1 MSSDESSDSSEETT
15 AKALKISNIRMV
27 SKVEEAYHKY
37 VSIYLNTK
45 GSTPNPNIFPR
56 EQRRKEKARKRLS
69 PGSGYGTLTGKPSTH
84 NNQLKIINHSLQPA
98 PIRELSRAAP
108 VPVASFVMESIQPGM
123 NYKGTVRTVYDKSN
137 PHNQNT
143 NVYSSPGCPPWYPW
157 KLEDKWKQTNA
168 RSNPKA
174 GRNQEAKGAGGPEAG
189 VGKDADHAPDHNI
202 SAPYFMNNFLR
213 VHVNPVPP
221 GSQNF
226 KAPRSPG
233 SGNTLPIWANSTTTF
248 LKPMSEIQNRQYTIV
263 NLPRLSKANAQPSN
277 KGPQHKNKKP
287 GNTINSKKNSITN
300 SNKKPN

>member
-1 MSSDESSDSSEETT
+1 M
-15 AKALKISNIRMV
+15 
-27 SKVEEAYHKY
+27 
-37 VSIYLNTK
+37 
-45 GSTPNPNIFPR
+45 
-56 EQRRKEKARKRLS
+56 
-69 PGSGYGTLTGKPSTH
+69 
-84 NNQLKIINHSLQPA
+84 QPA
-98 PIRELSRAAP
+98 PSKESNMADP
-108 VPVASFVMESIQPGM
+108 VPVASFVMESIPPGM
-123 NYKGTVRTVYDKSN
+123 NYKGTVRTVYNKSN

-157 KLEDKWKQTNA
+157 KLEGKWKQTNA

-189 VGKDADHAPDHNI
+189 IGKDADHAPDHNI

-248 LKPMSEIQNRQYTIV
+248 LKPMSEIKNRQYTIV

-287 GNTINSKKNSITN
+287 GNTINSKKNSEKNSNTN
-300 SNKKPN
+300 SNMKPARIDKMWSDKSYPIIQRSSNDITSTQIKTGGQISIQNNESARSSTPMCLKPVIELKKQPIHLRKPSKVVNNARTAEQ